1 MHSPA
6 AACPAAQVV
15 WRVDPL
21 RGTLT
26 FQGLVL
32 QHLPMWAQLAAATVS
47 LQAVAVRVIIV
58 LDASLAI
65 PSSAADTVLQ
75 IYRDVRLMAQLS
87 PVSPDGPIQL
97 SMDCLHGKV
106 VWRVDPLR
114 GTLTFQGLVLQ
125 HLPMGRAS
133 NMPWGSIGWGI
144 WAVSAERC
152 NASLQS
158 VRVINSTIIMPR
170 TTLDYVVHWFQQY
183 GSQFPDLALAAQWF
197 AQDPSC
203 NPMVTRIVPVGRV
216 IFDSQSN
223 WVTQISR
230 IVGVHLEEVVFRSG
244 TTKPGT
250 PPSQCPPLDYGKLFS
265 NPVPPFPSILWIT
278 SPAQLIQAL
287 VGSSTAQYL
296 VLLNN
301 MSVSAADWAVALPAA
316 STAPGSSSNNSSS
329 NMSGTSGADPP
340 PGLASVSLSR
350 SITLSGWPGVMTVL
364 DWQGMADQLLLTSAA
379 SLTLR
384 NLVIMNGAPQSAP
397 ALAQTLVK
405 PELAPYT
412 GPFILHRDQLSLT
425 LQQAVQ
431 VVLWPAAFNAVKQ
444 VSGFHSMPQVPGNAL
459 PPELMV
465 YSSALGEASFLG
477 VDVTLLSLAAGD
489 AALGLPYPS
498 LPPPTVTAVTPAEVR
513 RVIRLSGHTQ

>member
-1 MHSPA
+1 
-6 AACPAAQVV
+6 
-15 WRVDPL
+15 
-21 RGTLT
+21 
-26 FQGLVL
+26 
-32 QHLPMWAQLAAATVS
+32 
-47 LQAVAVRVIIV
+47 
-58 LDASLAI
+58 
-65 PSSAADTVLQ
+65 
-75 IYRDVRLMAQLS
+75 MAQLS

-125 HLPMGRAS
+125 DLPMGRAS

-144 WAVSAERC
+144 WAVSAERPFPTV
-152 NASLQS
+152 AAAA
-158 VRVINSTIIMPR
+158 
-170 TTLDYVVHWFQQY
+170 HWFK
-183 GSQFPDLALAAQWF
+183 
-197 AQDPSC
+197 QDPAC
-203 NPMVTRIVPVGRV
+203 APGVTINMFAAKN
-216 IFDSQSN
+216 ISFDSSTWEQGGF
-223 WVTQISR
+223 VHQARAFGVLFKHTQMISS
-230 IVGVHLEEVVFRSG
+230 E
-244 TTKPGT
+244 TQPGM

-301 MSVSAADWAVALPAA
+301 MSVSAADWAAALPAA
-316 STAPGSSSNNSSS
+316 STAPGSSSNNSGS
-329 NMSGTSGADPP
+329 NMSGTSGAGPP

-350 SITLSGWPGVMTVL
+350 SVTLSGWPGVMTVL
-364 DWQGMADQLLLTSAA
+364 DWQGMTDRLLLTSAA

-412 GPFILHRDQLSLT
+412 GPFILNRDQLSLT
-425 LQQAVQ
+425 MQQAVQ
-431 VVLWPAAFNAVKQ
+431 VVLWPAAFDAVKQ
-444 VSGFHSMPQVPGNAL
+444 VSGFHSMPQVPGSAL

-477 VDVTLLSLAAGD
+477 VDVTL
-489 AALGLPYPS
+489 
-498 LPPPTVTAVTPAEVR
+498 
-513 RVIRLSGHTQ
+513 

>member
-1 MHSPA
+1 
-6 AACPAAQVV
+6 AQVV

-32 QHLPMWAQLAAATVS
+32 Q
-47 LQAVAVRVIIV
+47 
-58 LDASLAI
+58 D
-65 PSSAADTVLQ
+65 
-75 IYRDVRLMAQLS
+75 
-87 PVSPDGPIQL
+87 
-97 SMDCLHGKV
+97 
-106 VWRVDPLR
+106 
-114 GTLTFQGLVLQ
+114 
-125 HLPMGRAS
+125 LPMGRAS

-158 VRVINSTIIMPR
+158 VRVINSTLIMPR

-183 GSQFPDLALAAQWF
+183 GS
-197 AQDPSC
+197 
-203 NPMVTRIVPVGRV
+203 
-216 IFDSQSN
+216 
-223 WVTQISR
+223 
-230 IVGVHLEEVVFRSG
+230 
-244 TTKPGT
+244 
-250 PPSQCPPLDYGKLFS
+250 
-265 NPVPPFPSILWIT
+265 
-278 SPAQLIQAL
+278 
-287 VGSSTAQYL
+287 
-296 VLLNN
+296 
-301 MSVSAADWAVALPAA
+301 
-316 STAPGSSSNNSSS
+316 
-329 NMSGTSGADPP
+329 
-340 PGLASVSLSR
+340 LSR
-350 SITLSGWPGVMTVL
+350 SVTLSGWPGVMTVL
-364 DWQGMADQLLLTSAA
+364 DWQGLADQLLLTSAA

-425 LQQAVQ
+425 LQQAVK
-431 VVLWPAAFNAVKQ
+431 VVLWPAAFDAVKQ
-444 VSGFHSMPQVPGNAL
+444 VSGFHSMPQVPGSAL

-498 LPPPTVTAVTPAEVR
+498 LPPPVATAVTPAEAR
-513 RVIRLSGHTQ
+513 RVIRLGRHTQ